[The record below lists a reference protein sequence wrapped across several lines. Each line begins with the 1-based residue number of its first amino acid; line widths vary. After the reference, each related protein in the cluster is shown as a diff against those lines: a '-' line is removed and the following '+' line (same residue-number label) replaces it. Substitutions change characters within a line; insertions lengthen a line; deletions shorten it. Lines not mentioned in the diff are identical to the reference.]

1 MSNIATMNV
10 PAHIAAR
17 IAARQQAGTKS
28 AVAASIVGGDGPS
41 IPRISIRAGR
51 YRLNEDGV
59 ETTVGVTLDTIIVGA
74 NPRVS
79 KVFYGKAF
87 DASAENIRP
96 DCWSNDGLKPD
107 ASVQNPVH
115 GSCADCPHNVLGSK
129 ILPSGAKSKMCADQR
144 HLAVVAAADPAK
156 VYSLT
161 VPVSGM
167 KALREYFKE
176 LGNYGIGPEEVITE
190 LGFDDSASFPK
201 ITFKQK
207 GFVPEKAI
215 SRVDAMLESDPVKM
229 ATRQMAPKAA
239 GPALAAPAPV
249 AKIAAPAVDDAYED
263 ESVAAPQQET
273 VRGGSPSSKP
283 VVAQVKATDALAA
296 EIDNLFNE

>member
-1 MSNIATMNV
+1 MSNMIANV

-28 AVAASIVGGDGPS
+28 SVASAIISDNGPS

-51 YRLNEDGV
+51 YRLNEEGV

-79 KVFYGKAF
+79 KVFYAKAF

-107 ASVQNPVH
+107 VSLEAPVH
-115 GSCADCPHNVLGSK
+115 NSCADCPNNVLGSK

-144 HLAVVAAADPAK
+144 HLAVVAAADPTK

-167 KALREYFKE
+167 KALREYFKD
-176 LGNYGIGPEEVITE
+176 LGNYNIGPEEVVTE
-190 LGFDDSASFPK
+190 LGFDDAASYPK

-207 GFVPEKAI
+207 SFVPEKAI
-215 SRVDAMLESDPVKM
+215 SRVDNLLASDSVKV
-229 ATRQMAPKAA
+229 ATRQMAPKDA
-239 GPALAAPAPV
+239 GPALAAPM
-249 AKIAAPAVDDAYED
+249 AKTAIAAPAVDDAYED
-263 ESVAAPQQET
+263 EAPA
-273 VRGGSPSSKP
+273 P
-283 VVAQVKATDALAA
+283 VVAATPKSKPTVVPVKASDELAA
-296 EIDNLFNE
+296 KLDSLFDE

>member
-1 MSNIATMNV
+1 MSNVAQV

-28 AVAASIVGGDGPS
+28 AVASAIVSDGGPS

-59 ETTVGVTLDTIIVGA
+59 ETTVGVNLDTIIVGA

-79 KVFYGKAF
+79 KVFYGKVF
-87 DASAENIRP
+87 DASADNVRP

-107 ASVQNPVH
+107 ASVTAPVH
-115 GSCADCPHNVLGSK
+115 SACADCPHNVLGSK
-129 ILPSGAKSKMCADQR
+129 ILPSGAKSKLCADQR
-144 HLAVVAAADPAK
+144 HLAVVAAADPSK

-176 LGNYGIGPEEVITE
+176 LGNYGIAPEEVVTE
-190 LGFDDSASFPK
+190 LGFDDQASFPK

-207 GFVPEKAI
+207 GYVPEKAI
-215 SRVDAMLESDPVKM
+215 SRVDNLLTSDGVKI
-229 ATRQMAPKAA
+229 ATRQMAPTNA
-239 GPALAAPAPV
+239 GPALSAPPV
-249 AKIAAPAVDDAYED
+249 AQSIEAPKPAPAVDDAYE
-263 ESVAAPQQET
+263 EEEPIQAKT
-273 VRGGSPSSKP
+273 VQAKPMVSP
-283 VVAQVKATDALAA
+283 VKASDELAA
-296 EIDNLFNE
+296 KIDDLFNE

>member
-1 MSNIATMNV
+1 MSNIAQV

-28 AVAASIVGGDGPS
+28 SVASAIVSDGPN

-59 ETTVGVTLDTIIVGA
+59 ETTVGVSLDTIIVGA

-87 DASAENIRP
+87 DASADNVRP

-107 ASVQNPVH
+107 ASVQLPVH
-115 GSCADCPHNVLGSK
+115 NSCADCPHNVLGSK

-144 HLAVVAAADPAK
+144 HLAVVAAADPTK

-176 LGNYGIGPEEVITE
+176 LGNYGIGPEEAITE
-190 LGFDDSASFPK
+190 LGFDDAASYPK
-201 ITFKQK
+201 ITFKHK
-207 GFVPEKAI
+207 GYVPEKAI
-215 SRVDAMLESDPVKM
+215 SRVDALLESDSVKV
-229 ATRQMAPKAA
+229 ATRQLAPQNA
-239 GPALAAPAPV
+239 GPALAAPATRQAIAV
-249 AKIAAPAVDDAYED
+249 APKPQAVDDAYE
-263 ESVAAPQQET
+263 EEAAAPAPAPAPKQT
-273 VRGGSPSSKP
+273 KP
-283 VVAQVKATDALAA
+283 VVTAVKATDELAA
-296 EIDNLFNE
+296 KIDSLFDE

>member
-1 MSNIATMNV
+1 MSNMIANV

-28 AVAASIVGGDGPS
+28 SVASAIVSDNGPS

-51 YRLNEDGV
+51 YRLNEEGV

-87 DASAENIRP
+87 DASAENVRP

-107 ASVQNPVH
+107 VTLDAPVH
-115 GSCADCPHNVLGSK
+115 NSCADCPNNVLGSK

-144 HLAVVAAADPAK
+144 HLAVVAAADPTK

-167 KALREYFKE
+167 KALREYFKD
-176 LGNYGIGPEEVITE
+176 LGNYNIGPEEVVTE
-190 LGFDDSASFPK
+190 LGFDDAASYPK
-201 ITFKQK
+201 ITVKQK
-207 GFVPEKAI
+207 GYVPEKAI
-215 SRVDAMLESDPVKM
+215 NRVDILLVSDSVKV
-229 ATRQMAPKAA
+229 ATRQIAPKDA
-239 GPALAAPAPV
+239 GPALAAPVGKTA
-249 AKIAAPAVDDAYED
+249 IAAPAVDDAYE
-263 ESVAAPQQET
+263 EEAPT
-273 VRGGSPSSKP
+273 P
-283 VVAQVKATDALAA
+283 VVAATPKSKPTVVPVKASYELAA
-296 EIDNLFNE
+296 KLDRLFDE

>member
-1 MSNIATMNV
+1 MIANV

-28 AVAASIVGGDGPS
+28 SVASAIVSDNGPS

-51 YRLNEDGV
+51 YRLNEEGV

-79 KVFYGKAF
+79 KVFYAKPF
-87 DASAENIRP
+87 DASADNVRP

-107 ASVQNPVH
+107 VTLEAPVH
-115 GSCADCPHNVLGSK
+115 NSCADCPNNVLGSK
-129 ILPSGAKSKMCADQR
+129 ILPTGAKSKMCADQR
-144 HLAVVAAADPAK
+144 HLAVVAAADPTK

-167 KALREYFKE
+167 KALREYFKD
-176 LGNYGIGPEEVITE
+176 LGNYNIGPEEVVTE
-190 LGFDDSASFPK
+190 LGFDDAASYPK

-207 GFVPEKAI
+207 GYVPEKAI
-215 SRVDAMLESDPVKM
+215 GRIDNLLTSDSVKV
-229 ATRQMAPKAA
+229 ATRLMAPKDA
-239 GPALAAPAPV
+239 GPALAAPA
-249 AKIAAPAVDDAYED
+249 AKTAIAAPAVDDAYE
-263 ESVAAPQQET
+263 EEAPA
-273 VRGGSPSSKP
+273 P
-283 VVAQVKATDALAA
+283 VVAATPKSKPTVVPVKASDELAA
-296 EIDNLFNE
+296 KLDSLFDE

>member
-1 MSNIATMNV
+1 MIANV

-28 AVAASIVGGDGPS
+28 SVASAIVSDNGPS

-51 YRLNEDGV
+51 YRLNEEGV

-79 KVFYGKAF
+79 KVFYAKAF
-87 DASAENIRP
+87 DASADNVRP

-107 ASVQNPVH
+107 VSIDAPVH
-115 GSCADCPHNVLGSK
+115 NACADCPNNVLGSK

-144 HLAVVAAADPAK
+144 HLAVVAAADPTK

-167 KALREYFKE
+167 KALREYFKD
-176 LGNYGIGPEEVITE
+176 LGNYNIGPEEVVTE
-190 LGFDDSASFPK
+190 LGFDDAASFPK

-207 GFVPEKAI
+207 GYVPEKAI
-215 SRVDAMLESDPVKM
+215 GRIDNLLTSDSVKV
-229 ATRQMAPKAA
+229 ATRLMAPKDA
-239 GPALAAPAPV
+239 GPALAAPA
-249 AKIAAPAVDDAYED
+249 AKTAIAAPAVDEAYE
-263 ESVAAPQQET
+263 EEAPA
-273 VRGGSPSSKP
+273 P
-283 VVAQVKATDALAA
+283 VVAATPKTKPTVVPVKASDELAA
-296 EIDNLFNE
+296 KLDSLFDE